1 MARLGRDQLHA
12 DGAARAASARRPFSS
27 ATPGDERSPSP
38 STHGRFRGARGIVEP
53 AARPL
58 DEGVV
63 DDRGA
68 QRDLRHLAE
77 GRRVNGAEA
86 PRLGEP
92 RARQRIG
99 HVLGEDSGE
108 MAGGHLAE
116 AAADGAA
123 WPGASLDEAMMMPV
137 EAHGPRQPGG
147 DPPRT
152 TDAPGHTL
160 ASSPPCRSRM
170 GVLQTTASRGV
181 KPGATRSLGA
191 ARETRGRA
199 RRSCRG
205 RPRRSATASEHPPGC
220 QRPRRGLARRR
231 RP

>member
-1 MARLGRDQLHA
+1 MARLRRDELHA
-12 DGAARAASARRPFSS
+12 HGTARAARARRPAAL
-27 ATPGDERSPSP
+27 ATADEGPPPAPS
-38 STHGRFRGARGIVEP
+38 RGNLYRAGGVVEP
-53 AARPL
+53 PTRPL

-77 GRRVNGAEA
+77 GRRVDGAEA

-99 HVLGEDSGE
+99 HVLGEDSRE

-123 WPGASLDEAMMMPV
+123 RPGAGLDEAMMMPV
-137 EAHGPRQPGG
+137 EAHAPRRPGG

-152 TDAPGHTL
+152 TDAPGHTI
-160 ASSPPCRSRM
+160 ASNPPCGPRM
-170 GVLQTTASRGV
+170 RVLQTTASRGV
-181 KPGATRSLGA
+181 KPGAARSRGA
-191 ARETRGRA
+191 VRETRGRA
-199 RRSCRG
+199 PRSCRG
-205 RPRRSATASEHPPGC
+205 RPRRSARASERPPGC
-220 QRPRRGLARRR
+220 RRPRRGLARRR

>member
-77 GRRVNGAEA
+77 RRRVGGAEA
-86 PRLGEP
+86 PRRGEP
-92 RARQRIG
+92 RARHRVR
-99 HVLGEDSGE
+99 HVLSQDRGEVS
-108 MAGGHLAE
+108 GGHLTE
-116 AAADGAA
+116 ALADGTARPRA
-123 WPGASLDEAMMMPV
+123 GLDETMMPV
-137 EAHGPRQPGG
+137 ETHAPRRPDR
-147 DPPRT
+147 DPSRT
-152 TDAPGHTL
+152 TEACGRAFPSD
-160 ASSPPCRSRM
+160 SRPNPLM
-170 GVLQTTASRGV
+170 RVLQTTASGRV
-181 KPGATRSLGA
+181 KPGEARSRGVA
-191 ARETRGRA
+191 RGRRGPA
-199 RRSCRG
+199 PRSCRG
-205 RPRRSATASEHPPGC
+205 RPRRSARASGRPPGC
-220 QRPRRGLARRR
+220 RSPRRGSARRR